1 MPFLLGTD
9 EAGYGPNLGPLTIG
23 STAWYVPPAHAS
35 VSLYDLLAEEIA
47 AGKEKKSSLK
57 LPIADS
63 KKLYSA
69 SGSIALLE
77 QAILGAAAFLGHAWN
92 DWHSLWSGLRAQSPA
107 QLAAIPWHADY
118 HLPLPHE
125 ASVDQVALAQAALAN
140 SAERT
145 GAHLVHLQAVAV
157 YPQDFNARL
166 LRVSSKGEL
175 LSQAT
180 MQLVQDN
187 LHALRTG
194 PHASSKSE
202 DNQVTI
208 YCDKHGGRDR
218 YAGMLQ
224 HLFGADQIHIGKESR
239 DESIYRFSHEGWQL
253 TIHFTAKGEKN
264 LPTALASMI
273 AKYLREISMLPF
285 NDFFIRHL
293 PSLRPTAGYPEDAK
307 RFAEATA
314 TLRKQLALPDE
325 IFWRNK

>member
-23 STAWYVPPAHAS
+23 STAWYVPPAHAG
-35 VSLYDLLAEEIA
+35 VSLYELLADEVA
-47 AGKEKKSSLK
+47 AGKEKKGSRK

-69 SGSIALLE
+69 SGSVALLE
-77 QAILGAAAFLGHAWN
+77 QAILGGASFLGQTWN
-92 DWHSLWSGLRAQSPA
+92 DWHSLWSGLQAQDPA
-107 QLAAIPWHADY
+107 QLATIPWHIDY
-118 HLPLPHE
+118 QPPLPHE
-125 ASVDQVALAQAALAN
+125 ASSDQITTAK
-140 SAERT
+140 SAFDTSAKRT
-145 GAHLVHLQAVAV
+145 GARLVHLQAIAV
-157 YPQDFNARL
+157 YPQDFNTRL
-166 LRVSSKGEL
+166 QQVSSKGEL

-180 MQLVQDN
+180 MQLVQGN
-187 LHALRTG
+187 LLALRTL
-194 PHASSKSE
+194 PHASATTE

-239 DESIYRFSHEGWQL
+239 DESIYRFSYEGWQL